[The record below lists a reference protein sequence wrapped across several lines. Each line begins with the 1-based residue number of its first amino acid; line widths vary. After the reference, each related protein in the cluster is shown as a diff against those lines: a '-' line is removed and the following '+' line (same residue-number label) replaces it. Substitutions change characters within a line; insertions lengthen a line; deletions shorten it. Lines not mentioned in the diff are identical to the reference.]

1 MPFPSYWISGGVGPP
16 EVTPEKGGNFDD
28 ALALALS
35 YGPTAGGGDA
45 MPEYTEGYEDLGVV
59 DEDVNNVLVPVRRGV
74 RWVLTLKWDNID
86 IDSRGLLV
94 SVVNLALA
102 GYRFWLKPHN
112 DSDRRVL
119 CELNSPFDVSELFQ
133 KQAVGYGP
141 CSLTFKSVAPLPF
154 LYHDDVVWTWTA
166 VCGGLTLDGLDDQ
179 VDFGNGVN
187 PLISESNLDTTG
199 DKLEVEFYW
208 RPEAVATDRRIVHKG
223 GAFTVY
229 QTAGAGSGTRLEAEV
244 TDSVGPKRTSDAGWS
259 TDLANGTWCKVNVV
273 ADGAKLRVYVEDVD
287 MGGEVAYTGPLATT
301 ANNLYVGSDGAA
313 DYAKGAIKQ
322 LRMFDPD
329 DSDRNMLE
337 AAFIEGSGTEARDTS
352 PGANHGAIT
361 SATWYEP
368 SYEDAEI
375 ACWGDVEEKGYT
387 SADRIG
393 QWTGVGEVRSE
404 SGEIVAYA

>member
-16 EVTPEKGGNFDD
+16 ELAPEKGGNLDD
-28 ALALALS
+28 ALTLALS
-35 YGPTAGGGDA
+35 YGPTAGGGGA

-102 GYRFWLKPHN
+102 GYRFWLKPHDDN
-112 DSDRRVL
+112 DRRVL
-119 CELNSPFDVSELFQ
+119 CELTSPFDVSELFQ

-141 CSLTFKSVAPLPF
+141 CSLTFKSVAPLP
-154 LYHDDVVWTWTA
+154 LIYHDDVVWTWTA
-166 VCGGLTLDGLDDQ
+166 VCGGLTLDGMDDQ
-179 VDFGNGVN
+179 VTFGNGVN

-208 RPEAVATDRRIVHKG
+208 RPEAVATDRRIIHKG
-223 GAFTVY
+223 AAFTVY

-244 TDSVGPKRTSDAGWS
+244 TDSVGAKRSSDAGWDA
-259 TDLANGTWCKVNVV
+259 DLENGTWYKVKV
-273 ADGAKLRVYVEDVD
+273 AAEGAKLRVYVDDVD

-301 ANNLYVGSDGAA
+301 TNNLYVGSDGAA
-313 DYAKGAIKQ
+313 DYAKGVIKQ
-322 LRMFDPD
+322 LRVFDPD
-329 DSDRNMLE
+329 DNDRNMLDVG
-337 AAFIEGSGTEARDTS
+337 FIEGSGVEARDTS

-368 SYEDAEI
+368 AYDDAEI

-387 SADRIG
+387 AADRIG
-393 QWTGVGEVRSE
+393 QWTGVGEIKNE